1 MLIYV
6 KYVNFSVDSILYSM
20 NNSMKKIFK
29 STEKILIK
37 KIAFKPSKI
46 ATFGNSLKTL
56 DITGI
61 ERNFYFYK
69 IFREKLDQEIF
80 K

>member
-6 KYVNFSVDSILYSM
+6 KFGKFSVDSILYSM

-29 STEKILIK
+29 SIEKILIK
-37 KIAFKPSKI
+37 KTAFKPSKI
-46 ATFGNSLKTL
+46 ATFFKSLETL

-61 ERNFYFYK
+61 ESDFYFYK
-69 IFREKLDQEIF
+69 FFCEKLDQEIF

>member
-6 KYVNFSVDSILYSM
+6 KFVSFSVDSILYLM
-20 NNSMKKIFK
+20 NTSMKKIFK

-37 KIAFKPSKI
+37 KIVFKPSKI
-46 ATFGNSLKTL
+46 ATFHKIPVVSS
-56 DITGI
+56 ITGI
-61 ERNFYFYK
+61 EDNFYFDK
-69 IFREKLDQEIF
+69 FFCEKLDPKIF